1 MVKRKR
7 IVISM
12 LLCLSLIFGGAV
24 FWGTHTAYAKNT
36 KKSDKKETVK
46 QEDVEVGVYLKS
58 ESHLILDKYNV
69 MVQIDEENLCTIENG
84 AEDAYLITLK
94 EGTHWLHFEKEG
106 DGSVSAKYEFDVSKE
121 KDVVSVQFD
130 SESDSITVGMC
141 ADVTSKSDVKKLVR
155 KIHPTKKQ
163 KAEAKRKKQEEKQ
176 KKKEEAKRKKQQ
188 AKEEKEAAQEKEVL
202 DRIEFALECEEMDD
216 DLYTKISRKPSDY
229 EGKKVCFM
237 VHIKKVKRPLFGGDD
252 TIIGYSRRRLLIR
265 TYTGNKYIIKD
276 KRNDKV
282 AQTVLKKG
290 DYVLCMGV
298 VKVKEK
304 LVGSDE
310 MVINMKYCV
319 EEELAD

>member
-1 MVKRKR
+1 MVKRIR

-24 FWGTHTAYAKNT
+24 FWGAHTVYAKNA
-36 KKSDKKETVK
+36 KNSDKKDTVK

-58 ESHLILDKYNV
+58 DSNLILDKYNV

-106 DGSVSAKYEFDVSKE
+106 DGSISANYEFDVSKE
-121 KDVVSVQFD
+121 KDVVSVQFG
-130 SESDSITVGMC
+130 SKSDSITVGMC
-141 ADVTSKSDVKKLVR
+141 AEVTSKADVKKLVK

-163 KAEAKRKKQEEKQ
+163 KAEAKKKKQQE
-176 KKKEEAKRKKQQ
+176 KEEAKQKKQQ
-188 AKEEKEAAQEKEVL
+188 EKEAKEAAEEQEQL
-202 DRIEFALECEEMDD
+202 DMLEFALECEEMDD

-229 EGKKVCFM
+229 EGKKVCFG
-237 VHIKKVKRPLFGGDD
+237 VHIKKVKRPLLGGDD
-252 TIIGYSRRRLLIR
+252 TITGYSRRRFLIG
-265 TYTGNKYIIKD
+265 TYIGNKYTIKD

-282 AQTVLKKG
+282 AQIVLKKG
-290 DYVLCMGV
+290 DYVYCMGV

-304 LVGSDE
+304 LIGGDE
-310 MVINMKYCV
+310 MIINMKYCV